1 MSEGRKGPLFPKTA
15 SGHESSMPEARKQW
29 VMTRGLGWTFGE
41 KSPALNTTAGEESGL
56 GPITLLSMGFTS
68 RAWGYS
74 FLSDE
79 VTRYVLFPQVE
90 EHPLKLKRGRRQGRG
105 TALLFQSLCFRSS
118 ESTFRVPFLS
128 PKPPGRPH
136 SFMLSALRESCTPSP
151 RTVAWATLKAVA
163 VMSQKM
169 EKQVCW
175 AL

>member
-1 MSEGRKGPLFPKTA
+1 MER
-15 SGHESSMPEARKQW
+15 R
-29 VMTRGLGWTFGE
+29 V
-41 KSPALNTTAGEESGL
+41 
-56 GPITLLSMGFTS
+56 LLSTPQLVRKVALVPSLFYLWVLLLEHGDTHS
-68 RAWGYS
+68 C
-74 FLSDE
+74 LNE

-128 PKPPGRPH
+128 PKPPGRLH